1 MSALGHKRTF
11 RAVNCDVCS
20 TSKADIHERDR
31 CVRYGPEADI
41 GQTLFDHLVSVREQG
56 WRHGEDKRFGRRC
69 IAVNFSPK
77 LLRRSHLPSS
87 LYRKLRANSVTH
99 DSKIWRCAWPR

>member
-1 MSALGHKRTF
+1 MAKKRKAKKGKIKRKRTAKKNNPKKRSPRKPVP
-11 RAVNCDVCS
+11 RAIAKS
-20 TSKADIHERDR
+20 EKEKA
-31 CVRYGPEADI
+31 
-41 GQTLFDHLVSVREQG
+41 
-56 WRHGEDKRFGRRC
+56 K
-69 IAVNFSPK
+69 VNFSPK

>member
-1 MSALGHKRTF
+1 MAFSRHVGL
-11 RAVNCDVCS
+11 
-20 TSKADIHERDR
+20 TSKAVIEPTQTD
-31 CVRYGPEADI
+31 VRFVPEADI
-41 GQTLFDHLVSVREQG
+41 GQTLFDHLVSVRDQG
-56 WRHGEDKRFGRRC
+56 WRDGEDKRFGRQC

>member
-1 MSALGHKRTF
+1 MAGFVEPLPFQPSPFSSSNAKM
-11 RAVNCDVCS
+11 
-20 TSKADIHERDR
+20 RD
-31 CVRYGPEADI
+31 
-41 GQTLFDHLVSVREQG
+41 QG
-56 WRHGEDKRFGRRC
+56 WRHGEDKRFGRQC

>member
-1 MSALGHKRTF
+1 MSAWVKSGQERTF
-11 RAVNCDVCS
+11 RGVAGMS
-20 TSKADIHERDR
+20 ATRQKRTSR
-31 CVRYGPEADI
+31 C
-41 GQTLFDHLVSVREQG
+41 LLKQG

-77 LLRRSHLPSS
+77 LLRRSHLLSS
-87 LYRKLRANSVTH
+87 LYRKLRANSVTY